1 MKKVLIITGPAGDA
15 QGWGDLSVTES
26 VCKAIIDSGKDA
38 EIAFVKSMEEF
49 YKAIEEKSY
58 DIIWSALYHISKKSE
73 TIGMSEGDNTWL
85 ADILDAKG
93 IPYIGPNAATMK
105 ALIHKTTTH
114 QILKKANVSVP
125 YHYQIDKGEALPGIE
140 YPAFVKPSYESRS
153 VGISDESV
161 VNSKEELQKRVNY
174 IHTEFDQ
181 PALVE
186 EYLPGQEYTVLMLGN
201 GEHQEFLAGRVE
213 VDKSMFGK
221 YPILRSDLR
230 GVGVTKIRPTN
241 HKTADLIELTRSAMK
256 ALNCLDHVRTD
267 MRLDANGCLKIIE
280 VNGIPGLKPIKSWSP
295 QIFTMHHPSPKGA
308 MEEYRQLIDHIV
320 SSALAR
326 YGLEDQQS
334 GKLELLQEACI

>member
-26 VCKAIIDSGKDA
+26 VCEAIKATGNDA
-38 EIAFVKSMEEF
+38 EIAFLTSMDEF
-49 YKAIEEKSY
+49 YEAIEKKTY
-58 DIIWSALYHISKKSE
+58 DIVWSALYHISEKSE
-73 TIGMSEGDNTWL
+73 TIGMSDGDDRWL
-85 ADILDAKG
+85 ADILDEKG

-114 QILKKANVSVP
+114 QILKENNVSVP
-125 YHYQIDKGEALPGIE
+125 YHYQIDKDDALPELE

-161 VNSKEELQKRVNY
+161 VHNKEELAKRVAH
-174 IHTEFDQ
+174 IHAEYDQ

-201 GEHQEFLAGRVE
+201 GQHQEFLAGRVE
-213 VDKSMFGK
+213 VDESLFGK

-230 GVGVTKIRPTN
+230 GVGATKIRPTN
-241 HKTADLIELTRSAMK
+241 HYTEEAVNLTRAATE
-256 ALNCLDHVRTD
+256 ALDCLDHVRAD
-267 MRLDANGCLKIIE
+267 MRVDSNGRLKIIE

-295 QIFTMHHPSPKGA
+295 QMFTMHHPSPEGP
-308 MEEYRQLIDHIV
+308 MEDYKQLIAHIV
-320 SSALAR
+320 TSALAR
-326 YGLEDQQS
+326 CGLE
-334 GKLELLQEACI
+334 